1 MTATHFAFAGAIFFA
16 AHLVGST
23 SGFGSNVLG
32 LPLLALVV
40 GIDPGKQALVVLGVL
55 LCAYMTVRWR
65 SQVDLRQLAF
75 ILAVT
80 AVGLVIGMIVAA
92 RLDRRV
98 SAILL
103 ATFVFLVGLRGLF
116 DLAPDVRAPAW
127 ARKVML
133 FLGGVV
139 HGAFTTGG
147 PVLVVYCQRALP
159 DKSVFRAT
167 LSVMWLLLGIGLMM
181 GWTLSHEW
189 DPQTPRLCLVGLP
202 FMLGGLVVGEY
213 LHHRVDERRFRSVVN
228 LTLIAVGIVLALTA
242 LR

>member
-1 MTATHFAFAGAIFFA
+1 M
-16 AHLVGST
+16 S
-23 SGFGSNVLG
+23 
-32 LPLLALVV
+32 
-40 GIDPGKQALVVLGVL
+40 
-55 LCAYMTVRWR
+55 VRWR
-65 SQVDLRQLAF
+65 SQVDRRQLAF
-75 ILAVT
+75 IVAVT
-80 AVGLVIGMIVAA
+80 GVGLVIGMALAA

-103 ATFVFLVGLRGLF
+103 AAFVFVVGLRGLLN
-116 DLAPDVRAPAW
+116 LAPNLRTPMW
-127 ARKVML
+127 ARQLML
-133 FLGGVV
+133 LLGGVV

-167 LSVMWLLLGIGLMM
+167 LSVMWLLLGIGLMI
-181 GWTLSHEW
+181 GWTFTHAW
-189 DPQTPRLCLVGLP
+189 APQTLRLSLIGFP
-202 FMLGGLVVGEY
+202 FMVAGLVVGEN